1 MKHKNMVEEQKRM
14 EDEFERLKQ
23 QQETEIKKQT
33 EIILKMKLSKEQEVN
48 IK

>member
-1 MKHKNMVEEQKRM
+1 MVEEQKRM